1 MISVKDA
8 KGTPYDAAKH
18 SFVFGLKKFVEGQQ
32 TKKTSVFY
40 SYFQPN
46 GGAEMSASPKE
57 RVYYIVK
64 GSITVNG
71 KGGESHVLNKGDV
84 IYIGPGEERD
94 MVINDGKP
102 AEVVV
107 IVVTP

>member
-8 KGTPYDAAKH
+8 KGTVYDAAKH
-18 SFVFGLKKFVEGQQ
+18 SHVFGLQKITEAQSKRTTVC
-32 TKKTSVFY
+32 Y

-46 GGAEMSASPKE
+46 GGAQMSASPKE
-57 RVYYIVK
+57 RVYYVVS

-71 KGGESHVLNKGDV
+71 PGETHLLNAGDL
-84 IYIGPGEERD
+84 IYIAPDEQRD

-102 AEVVV
+102 AQVLVF
-107 IVVTP
+107 IVTP